1 MLSVQQPTDVPANAP
16 DHCPGTESDLAGKVD
31 ACEGCPNQD
40 ICASGQAKSTT
51 QDPTTIPM
59 INERLAGVKRKILVL
74 SGKGG
79 VGKSTFTSQLGWA
92 LAADEDVQ
100 VMFFFTFASLDVKK
114 RLLTVGPLPFATSR
128 SPILGSLPTR
138 PPCTAINTPTF
149 ALAQTEYHPNST
161 TAAETLT
168 RTRGPRPTSI
178 PPSNRALGYPTWV
191 G

>member
-1 MLSVQQPTDVPANAP
+1 MIAVQQPTDVPANAP

-40 ICASGQAKSTT
+40 VCASGQAKSTT

-92 LAADEDVQ
+92 LAADEDIQ
-100 VMFFFTFASLDVKK
+100 VSFLFFYFDLMQRGPLTAELFSLPAITPPVKITASRLTQPAPQTTEKYFEKK
-114 RLLTVGPLPFATSR
+114 NTKKIQLLT
-128 SPILGSLPTR
+128 LG
-138 PPCTAINTPTF
+138 
-149 ALAQTEYHPNST
+149 
-161 TAAETLT
+161 
-168 RTRGPRPTSI
+168 
-178 PPSNRALGYPTWV
+178 
-191 G
+191 

>member
-1 MLSVQQPTDVPANAP
+1 MLAVQQPADVPANAP

-40 ICASGQAKSTT
+40 ICASGQSKSTT

-100 VMFFFTFASLDVKK
+100 VIFFF
-114 RLLTVGPLPFATSR
+114 LLLSFIHAHLRMILTRKTADCRTILFSSRYSRTGQTVPTLFIPDLLGTLSSR
-128 SPILGSLPTR
+128 S
-138 PPCTAINTPTF
+138 
-149 ALAQTEYHPNST
+149 
-161 TAAETLT
+161 
-168 RTRGPRPTSI
+168 
-178 PPSNRALGYPTWV
+178 RASRQ
-191 G
+191 

>member
-1 MLSVQQPTDVPANAP
+1 MIAVQQPTDVPANAP

-40 ICASGQAKSTT
+40 ICASGQTKSTA

-100 VMFFFTFASLDVKK
+100 VIFHFPPLTHIHPTWYKK
-114 RLLTVGPLPFATSR
+114 RPLTVELSLFFSSRVGQTLPDPFIPGYHACR
-128 SPILGSLPTR
+128 RMR
-138 PPCTAINTPTF
+138 PPTTNVLTF
-149 ALAQTEYHPNST
+149 LGAL
-161 TAAETLT
+161 L
-168 RTRGPRPTSI
+168 
-178 PPSNRALGYPTWV
+178 
-191 G
+191 

>member
-1 MLSVQQPTDVPANAP
+1 MITVQQPADVPANAP

-40 ICASGQAKSTT
+40 ICASGQAKSTP

-59 INERLAGVKRKILVL
+59 INERLAGVKRKVLVL

-100 VMFFFTFASLDVKK
+100 VRSSFFHH
-114 RLLTVGPLPFATSR
+114 PLPSVDHSLAFDVTR
-128 SPILGSLPTR
+128 SADR
-138 PPCTAINTPTF
+138 
-149 ALAQTEYHPNST
+149 
-161 TAAETLT
+161 
-168 RTRGPRPTSI
+168 
-178 PPSNRALGYPTWV
+178 
-191 G
+191 